1 MNAWSG
7 FHFFLGQLGRKI
19 EGLQACYE
27 LLLAC
32 PPSEQA
38 FWQFALHP
46 IGQHGAGNSGLGTH
60 DALRKVK

>member
-32 PPSEQA
+32 LPSEQA

-46 IGQHGAGNSGLGTH
+46 IGQHGA
-60 DALRKVK
+60 AIQA

>member
-19 EGLQACYE
+19 EVSYE